1 MIPTAEYA
9 NRSPSRPSGPWLHR
23 FAVLVAACTMLLIV
37 AGGLVTSTGSGLSV
51 PDWPTTY
58 GHNMFTFPLSQW
70 VGGIRFEHSHR
81 LIASTVGFLT
91 IILCLWLWLREP
103 RRWLCWLGTAALLA
117 VMAQGVL
124 GGLTVLYLLPT
135 PISVLHACLAQT
147 FLCIVVSIA
156 VFTSPRSVSHFS
168 HSAVPSAAAPHR
180 WALLLTLGIF
190 GQLIL
195 GAVMRHTESGLAVPD
210 FPRAYGQWAPDLSAS
225 AIDSYN
231 EHRRFDLLLPVVTKE
246 QIVYHLAH
254 RLGAI
259 AVTILVLGATGR
271 ILRDYRRFSTLRN
284 PSLFLLFLLAGQ
296 IALGAWTVWSE
307 KAALVATAHVAMGA
321 LMLAMAWLLTLRCY
335 RDVAPIP
342 RDETIELGLARST
355 A

>member
-1 MIPTAEYA
+1 MNPSNLDYATRSLPRPA
-9 NRSPSRPSGPWLHR
+9 NRWLHR
-23 FAVLVAACTMLLIV
+23 FAILVAVATFVLII

-58 GHNMFTFPLSQW
+58 GHNMFTFPWSQW

-91 IILCLWLWLREP
+91 IVLCIWLWRREP

-117 VMAQGVL
+117 VITQGVL

-135 PISVLHACLAQT
+135 PISVLHGCLAQM
-147 FLCIVVSIA
+147 FLCMVVSIA
-156 VFTSPRSVSHFS
+156 VFTSPRWT
-168 HSAVPSAAAPHR
+168 AQPKLEPAINAGAPQK

-210 FPRAYGQWAPDLSAS
+210 FPRAYGQWAPDLGES
-225 AIDSYN
+225 AIDRYN
-231 EHRRFDLLLPVVTKE
+231 EQRRFEMLLPVVTRE

-254 RLGAI
+254 RAGAI
-259 AVTILVLGATGR
+259 AVAILVLAVAGR
-271 ILRDYRRFSTLRN
+271 MLRDHGRLASLRR
-284 PSLFLLFLLAGQ
+284 PAVLLMVLLAVQ

-307 KAALVATAHVAMGA
+307 KSALIATAHVAIGA
-321 LMLAMAWLLTLRCY
+321 AMLATAWVLTLRCY
-335 RDVAPIP
+335 RDVAPI
-342 RDETIELGLARST
+342 RQEQLEFDLARS
-355 A
+355 AV

>member
-1 MIPTAEYA
+1 MNSSTVDYA
-9 NRSPSRPSGPWLHR
+9 SRSPHNRWLHR
-23 FAVLVAACTMLLIV
+23 FAVLVSGATFVLII

-58 GHNMFTFPLSQW
+58 GHNMFAFPWSQW

-81 LIASTVGFLT
+81 LIASSVGLLT
-91 IILCLWLWLREP
+91 IVLCGWLWRREQ

-117 VMAQGVL
+117 VIAQGVL

-135 PISVLHACLAQT
+135 PISVLHGCLAQM
-147 FLCIVVSIA
+147 FFCMVVSIA
-156 VFTSPRSVSHFS
+156 VFTSPRWT
-168 HSAVPSAAAPHR
+168 AQPKPETAANAGAPQR

-210 FPRAYGQWAPDLSAS
+210 FPRAYGQWVPDLGES
-225 AIDSYN
+225 AIDRYN
-231 EHRRFDLLLPVVTKE
+231 EQRRFEMLLPVVTRE

-254 RLGAI
+254 RAGAI
-259 AVTILVLGATGR
+259 AVAILVLAVAGR
-271 ILRDYRRFSTLRN
+271 MLRDYGRLASLRR
-284 PSLFLLFLLAGQ
+284 PAVLLMVLLATQ

-307 KAALVATAHVAMGA
+307 KSALVATAHVAVGA
-321 LMLAMAWLLTLRCY
+321 AMLATAWVLTLRCY
-335 RDVAPIP
+335 RDVAPI
-342 RDETIELGLARST
+342 RAEQLDFDLARSPI
-355 A
+355 

>member
-1 MIPTAEYA
+1 
-9 NRSPSRPSGPWLHR
+9 
-23 FAVLVAACTMLLIV
+23 MLLIV

-91 IILCLWLWLREP
+91 IILCFWLWRREK

-117 VMAQGVL
+117 VIAQGVL

-147 FLCIVVSIA
+147 FLCMVVSIA
-156 VFTSPRSVSHFS
+156 VFTSPRWISRSGRS
-168 HSAVPSAAAPHR
+168 QASTGAAPHR
-180 WALLLTLGIF
+180 WVLLLTLGIF

-195 GAVMRHTESGLAVPD
+195 GAVMRHTQSGLAVPD
-210 FPRAYGQWAPDLSAS
+210 FPRAYGQWVPDLSAS
-225 AIDSYN
+225 AIDQYN
-231 EHRRFDLLLPVVTKE
+231 QQRRFDLLLPVVTKE
-246 QIVYHLAH
+246 QIIYHLAH

-259 AVTILVLGATGR
+259 AVTILVLGAAGR
-271 ILRDYRRFSTLRN
+271 ILRDYGRHSSLRN
-284 PSLFLLFLLAGQ
+284 PAILLLFLLAGQ

-307 KAALVATAHVAMGA
+307 KAAVVATAHVAIGA
-321 LMLAMAWLLTLRCY
+321 SMLATAWLLTLRCY
-335 RDVAPIP
+335 RDIAPVHL
-342 RDETIELGLARST
+342 DETMELGLARST